1 MSTQKKSLI
10 SQHSAVKKANLA
22 NATNTEKPSV
32 SAPIS
37 GSVKPRLAKPE
48 IGRAAI
54 SRVNIAR
61 VRF

>member
-22 NATNTEKPSV
+22 NATSEKPSV

-37 GSVKPRLAKPE
+37 GSVKPRLTAAGTH
-48 IGRAAI
+48 IQNNAHGILDAGR
-54 SRVNIAR
+54 R
-61 VRF
+61 

>member
-22 NATNTEKPSV
+22 NATSEKPSV

-37 GSVKPRLAKPE
+37 GSVKPRLAHADLRK
-48 IGRAAI
+48 AAI
-54 SRVNIAR
+54 SRVKVAR